1 MRKIVEKYCEVPAFI
16 RKPMWRL
23 WHNIITRVDKDN
35 EITFM
40 NYGYTSLN
48 GDTPISLNAEDEINR
63 ICINLYH
70 IVANQIDLTG
80 KDMLEVGSGRGG
92 GASYIKRYLKPRT
105 YTGVD
110 ISTSVIEFC
119 NKVHNVPGLTFHKG
133 VAEDLEFED
142 QSFDVVINV
151 ESARCYADINAFF
164 REVNRVL
171 EPQGYFLFADMVKK
185 GDLDHVEAGLHEAG
199 FEILN
204 RKDIIDN
211 VVKALDLDHDRRDNL
226 IQALIPRSL
235 RGGFLEFAGAKGT
248 ERYNSFASGDMQ
260 YWVYLL
266 KKAA

>member
-23 WHNIITRVDKDN
+23 WHNIITKVDKEN

-48 GDTPISLNAEDEINR
+48 GHTPIPLNNEDEINR

-70 IVANQIDLTG
+70 NVASQIDLTD
-80 KDMLEVGSGRGG
+80 KNVLEVGSGRGG
-92 GASYIKRYLKPRT
+92 GASYIKRYLHPKT

-119 NKVHNVPGLTFHKG
+119 NRVHNVPGLTFQKG
-133 VAEDLEFED
+133 VAEQLEFKD
-142 QSFDVVINV
+142 QKFDAVINV

-164 REVNRVL
+164 REVSRVL
-171 EPQGYFLFADMVKK
+171 VSEGHFLFADMVKK
-185 GDLDHVEAGLHEAG
+185 GDLDHVEDGLHEAG
-199 FEILN
+199 FKIVN
-204 RKDIIDN
+204 RKNIIDN
-211 VVKALDLDHDRRDNL
+211 VVKALDLDHDRRDKL
-226 IQALIPRSL
+226 IQALIPKSL

-248 ERYNSFASGDMQ
+248 ERYKSFASGDMQ

-266 KKAA
+266 KKTA